1 MNPNDLTRSVGPS
14 QDGGVLLVDD
24 EQALLDIYGAV
35 LRTHF
40 NIATALNAAAA
51 EQLLKE
57 KSFKVIVADHLM
69 PGEAGLDFLTR
80 VRVEYPHI
88 KRVMVTGNMT
98 AEMLQR
104 ATQTSL
110 LFAFLIKPIS
120 IVELRSV
127 VQSAVLAHDMPLAPT
142 S

>member
-1 MNPNDLTRSVGPS
+1 MNPNDLTRPAGPS

-40 NIATALNAAAA
+40 KISTALNAAAA

-57 KSFKVIVADHLM
+57 KAFKVIVADHLM
-69 PGEAGLDFLTR
+69 PGETGLDFLTR
-80 VRVEYPHI
+80 VRVAYPHI

-120 IVELRSV
+120 IVELRNV
-127 VQSAVLAHDMPLAPT
+127 VQSAVLAHDTPLAAT